1 MFDEKIGSKT
11 RNVSMIVMACCVL
24 HNVCEIHGKEIDDMW
39 LEDNENH
46 PYPQPNNE
54 TSNTTQEEFIK
65 IFKND

>member
-11 RNVSMIVMACCVL
+11 RNDQ
-24 HNVCEIHGKEIDDMW
+24 IDDMW

-54 TSNTTQEEFIK
+54 TSNTTQEKFIK